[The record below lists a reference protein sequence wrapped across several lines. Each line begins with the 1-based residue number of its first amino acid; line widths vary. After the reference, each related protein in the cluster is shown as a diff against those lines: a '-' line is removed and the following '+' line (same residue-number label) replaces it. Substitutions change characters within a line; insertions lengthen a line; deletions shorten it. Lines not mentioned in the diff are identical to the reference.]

1 MARGR
6 GTGKGAGGVAERRGK
21 LDAKGIAYFT
31 WDGVLARLT
40 GAQSESALKAQ
51 RAIPMLELGAFL
63 AREIRDRV
71 TRTGKLGDGQPAVR
85 YGQKTRVRISREYA
99 QAAGV
104 SFRRYSLFRN
114 EDRFHKG
121 LRSPVGSYV
130 VTGGMWRGLEV
141 RPLGRDVVAEFG
153 GRSQGR
159 GKGALKRVVSYT
171 TKGGLAAQRTS
182 FELQSQVVTNRDKGG
197 KIWRHHKI
205 NPLSYTQGEA
215 QRIGLIVL
223 QDQSDRLVA
232 ALTGAQYSPRFTA
245 LRR

>member
-6 GTGKGAGGVAERRGK
+6 GTRRGTGGLAERKGK

-40 GAQSESALKAQ
+40 GAQSKDALKAQ
-51 RAIPMLELGAFL
+51 RAIPLLELGAFL

-85 YGQKTRVRISREYA
+85 YGQKTRVHISREYA

-104 SFRRYSLFRN
+104 SFKRYSIFKN

-159 GKGALKRVVSYT
+159 GNGTLKRVVSYT
-171 TKGGLAAQRTS
+171 TKGGAAAQRTA
-182 FELQSQVVTNRDKGG
+182 FELQPQVVINRDKAG
-197 KIWRHHKI
+197 KIWRHHRI

-223 QDQSDRLVA
+223 QDQADRVVA
-232 ALTGAQYSPRFTA
+232 ALTGAQYSPRFRA